1 MVAQNGNHAK
11 DFGMSP
17 GGDEDITMV
26 TLSQQSSEMTNH
38 DEDNEIE
45 EFDD

>member
-1 MVAQNGNHAK
+1 
-11 DFGMSP
+11 MSP
-17 GGDEDITMV
+17 GGDEDVTMV

-38 DEDNEIE
+38 DEDDEIE